1 MPHEPNPI
9 ERDELVQLVMFR
21 LKLDELEAEQIET
34 GCMNPAYFPLTV
46 AHGKLLQRLQSVQCR
61 RSRHGL
67 RRADR
72 QWRLTRTALRRA
84 H

>member
-46 AHGKLLQRLQSVQCR
+46 AHGKLLQRLQSVQPR
-61 RSRHGL
+61 PVAAQS
-67 RRADR
+67 
-72 QWRLTRTALRRA
+72 
-84 H
+84 